1 MDSAALL
8 VQLTSMLRSISKILN
23 DVSLGQYY
31 QCHDGVIEG
40 PIITCPEGLFYFD
53 PCTEDTSERAQ
64 CGFGTF

>member
-53 PCTEDTSERAQ
+53 PCTEDISERAQ